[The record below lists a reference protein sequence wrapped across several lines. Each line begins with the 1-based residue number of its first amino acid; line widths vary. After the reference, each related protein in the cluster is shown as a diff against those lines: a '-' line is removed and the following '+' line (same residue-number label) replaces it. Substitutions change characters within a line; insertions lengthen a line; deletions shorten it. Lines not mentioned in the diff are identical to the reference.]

1 VWVDDHYGAILAGRY
16 PDALQVGWNA
26 FVAASAIRSTARG
39 SSFGLRVGIEEADV
53 RLRLPGRFNVANAM
67 VAAAVAHAAGFSLA
81 DIVIGLD
88 RLLAVPGRFEVVSG
102 SHPVTVVVDYAHT
115 PDGVGNVIEASR
127 TLTRG
132 RVIAVLGAG
141 GDRDRAKRP
150 QMGRAASSADLVVIT
165 SDNPR
170 SEDPATIVDQVAAG
184 VDNPATIKVID
195 RRDAIRAALAAA
207 IPDDLVLILGKGHE
221 TGQEVG
227 GVVHPFDDRQ
237 VAREELALIGH
248 DPGLGDDLA

>member
-1 VWVDDHYGAILAGRY
+1 
-16 PDALQVGWNA
+16 
-26 FVAASAIRSTARG
+26 
-39 SSFGLRVGIEEADV
+39 
-53 RLRLPGRFNVANAM
+53 M
-67 VAAAVAHAAGFSLA
+67 VAAGVAHVAGFSVA

-88 RLLAVPGRFEVVSG
+88 RLPAVPGRFEVVSDR
-102 SHPVTVVVDYAHT
+102 HPVTVVVDYAHT
-115 PDGVGNVIEASR
+115 PDGVGTVIETSR

-141 GDRDRAKRP
+141 GDRDRGKRP
-150 QMGRAASSADLVVIT
+150 QMGRAASSADLVVVT

-170 SEDPATIVDQVAAG
+170 SEDPSSIVDQIAAG

-207 IPDDLVLILGKGHE
+207 VPGDIVLILGKGHE

-227 GVVHPFDDRQ
+227 GIVHPFDDRE
-237 VAREELALIGH
+237 VAREELALVGH
-248 DPGLGDDLA
+248 DPGPGDEFE